1 MPPMQNIHCALSPKR
16 FEPQDNMAHTKSTGH
31 FASGAFLTAFLLSM
45 AGASDAFAQ
54 DSVSTTPPELR
65 DFRLDQPPP
74 REPEPAPETTA
85 PVAPIVVPPAQ
96 RPEAGPVES
105 APTQPVRQRQTPSP
119 SSPPRAQQVEPAS
132 AKPVTSD
139 AQSELPAPAPTPT
152 VPMVNPAPDVASA
165 PAETADNGNMLL
177 IGGLIAFLLV
187 GGGIFMWRRRKPRHH
202 PAPAFRR
209 THADTGPALEPA
221 TPTPS
226 ILPEMADNPRP
237 APHAPQAKLQTKAE
251 SAAVAPLPLAV
262 AFVPDTAVISFTS
275 LVVRGQLQIANNSGQ
290 PISDLTLRAVLIS
303 ASAEQQRAIGSFFA
317 NPGQI
322 PPNGVG
328 ALEPGERIGLS
339 LELSVALG
347 EMQTFTVGD
356 KTLLVPIL
364 LAHLSRDGDPLDAG
378 AQLICMIGREA
389 NPPTAKMGPLRTDL
403 GPRSFTGLGQRPLL
417 T

>member
-1 MPPMQNIHCALSPKR
+1 
-16 FEPQDNMAHTKSTGH
+16 MAHTKSTGH
-31 FASGAFLTAFLLSM
+31 FASGAFLTASLLLM
-45 AGASDAFAQ
+45 AAATDAFAQ

-74 REPEPAPETTA
+74 REPEPTPETTA

-96 RPEAGPVES
+96 RPEAGMVES
-105 APTQPVRQRQTPSP
+105 APTQAVRQRQTPSQ
-119 SSPPRAQQVEPAS
+119 SPPPRTQQVEPAS
-132 AKPVTSD
+132 AEPVTGD
-139 AQSELPAPAPTPT
+139 AQSALPAPAPTST
-152 VPMVNPAPDVASA
+152 VPMVDSAPDVVST

-187 GGGIFMWRRRKPRHH
+187 GGGIFMWRRRKPHH
-202 PAPAFRR
+202 YPAPPFQR
-209 THADTGPALEPA
+209 THADTGPALEPV
-221 TPTPS
+221 TPTPP
-226 ILPEMADNPRP
+226 IMPRMADNPRP
-237 APHAPQAKLQTKAE
+237 APHSPQVKLQPKAE
-251 SAAVAPLPLAV
+251 GAAVAPLPLAV

-303 ASAEQQRAIGSFFA
+303 ASADQQRAIDSFFA

-322 PPNGVG
+322 PPNAVG

-347 EMQTFTVGD
+347 EMQTFTVGE

-364 LAHLSRDGDPLDAG
+364 LAHLSRDGDPLEAG